1 MGHAADAGRDRLSNL
16 RDDVLGHIL
25 SFLDAKEAGRAAALS
40 SRWRD
45 VLGSVHTVSLEQPER
60 PYFIYDRDSLHD
72 RGVAR
77 RLIAAVNAALF
88 SRDRRPYPAAAA
100 VPLRALRVSLEGYEY
115 DPDDKSRVDLYLSY
129 ALRHAA
135 PEFDLDLRF
144 GRESACGRYDRLD
157 AADADDDGNVAVYSP
172 IEVRAVAVNPPRKSP
187 ESNDHY
193 SHRVRPEDE
202 DDVSS
207 SDDDE
212 RVARPWN
219 RPSLEYTVLSG
230 LFSCATLRS
239 LRLGYCRLSPPVAIR
254 LPSLETLHLTHVPD
268 EEEHLQRL
276 ISSCPRLAD
285 LTLEACGT
293 MTALS
298 LLDNMRLRRL
308 ALRCCHRLARLA
320 VDAPELH
327 CLEYRGPVPDDS
339 FLTVRGGGGGFPA
352 VTSCKIDIL
361 EEATSEEELAN
372 LGSFLQQSALTTK
385 HLHLCSARM
394 GSCFVKLPAFPSL
407 RHLELNGSVP
417 RTDDPVVV
425 AAWMSSILRQ
435 APNLEFLSL
444 FFEAAP
450 RADGHFVDGGH
461 SIGELLDAHHLH
473 YSRYDTLDY
482 APAMVP
488 ACLGSRVRKMELL
501 QYQGGR
507 AQRTL
512 ARFLL
517 RNAPVLEQLYCGLAE
532 GPEWVQR
539 ELMREMEGWV
549 VNETASKEF
558 H

>member
-239 LRLGYCRLSPPVAIR
+239 LRLGYCRLSPP
-254 LPSLETLHLTHVPD
+254 
-268 EEEHLQRL
+268 
-276 ISSCPRLAD
+276 
-285 LTLEACGT
+285 
-293 MTALS
+293 
-298 LLDNMRLRRL
+298 
-308 ALRCCHRLARLA
+308 
-320 VDAPELH
+320 
-327 CLEYRGPVPDDS
+327 
-339 FLTVRGGGGGFPA
+339 
-352 VTSCKIDIL
+352 
-361 EEATSEEELAN
+361 EATSEEELAN

-385 HLHLCSARM
+385 HLPLCSARM

>member
-16 RDDVLGHIL
+16 RDGVVGHIL
-25 SFLDAKEAGRAAALS
+25 
-40 SRWRD
+40 
-45 VLGSVHTVSLEQPER
+45 VHTVSLEQPER
-60 PYFIYDRDSLHD
+60 PYFIYDRGSMYD

-115 DPDDKSRVDLYLSY
+115 DDKSGVDLCLSY

-144 GRESACGRYDRLD
+144 GRDSACGRYDRLD
-157 AADADDDGNVAVYSP
+157 DADADDDADVAAYSP
-172 IEVRAVAVNPPRKSP
+172 VEVRAFAVNPPRKSP
-187 ESNDHY
+187 ESDDDH
-193 SHRVRPEDE
+193 SHGVRPDDEDE

-207 SDDDE
+207 SDDDDE

-239 LRLGYCRLSPPVAIR
+239 LRLGYCRLSPPVAIS
-254 LPSLETLHLTHVPD
+254 LPSLEVLHLTHVAD

-276 ISSCPRLAD
+276 ISACPILAD
-285 LTLEACGT
+285 LTLESCCT
-293 MTALS
+293 VNALS
-298 LLDNMRLRRL
+298 LLDNARLRRL
-308 ALRCCHRLARLA
+308 ALRCCHKLARLA

-327 CLEYRGPVPDDS
+327 SLEYRGVVPDDS

-372 LGSFLQQSALTTK
+372 LGSFLQQLASTTK

-394 GSCFVKLPAFPSL
+394 
-407 RHLELNGSVP
+407 
-417 RTDDPVVV
+417 
-425 AAWMSSILRQ
+425 
-435 APNLEFLSL
+435 
-444 FFEAAP
+444 AP
-450 RADGHFVDGGH
+450 RADGHFADAGH
-461 SIGELLDAHHLH
+461 SKGELLDAHHLH
-473 YSRYDTLDY
+473 CSRYDTLDY
-482 APAMVP
+482 APAVVP
-488 ACLGSRVRKMELL
+488 PCLGRRVRKTELL

-558 H
+558 R

>member
-16 RDDVLGHIL
+16 RDG
-25 SFLDAKEAGRAAALS
+25 AGRAAALS

-352 VTSCKIDIL
+352 
-361 EEATSEEELAN
+361 EATSEEELAN

-394 GSCFVKLPAFPSL
+394 
-407 RHLELNGSVP
+407 
-417 RTDDPVVV
+417 
-425 AAWMSSILRQ
+425 
-435 APNLEFLSL
+435 
-444 FFEAAP
+444 AP